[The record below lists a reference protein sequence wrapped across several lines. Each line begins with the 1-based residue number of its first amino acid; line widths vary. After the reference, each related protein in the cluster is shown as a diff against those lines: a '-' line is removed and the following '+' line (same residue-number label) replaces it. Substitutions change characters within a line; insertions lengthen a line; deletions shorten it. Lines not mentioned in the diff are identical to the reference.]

1 MIKGFYKEPYDTLAD
16 AKYLADPMTIWVGTD
31 AVCGKA
37 NGYIVYNHDGI
48 DNIRKVVGE
57 KYKVYA
63 LRENDD
69 LDGNPATLEIGE
81 VVVNFFG
88 YFVTETDLDWAFANR
103 EFQPV
108 YDWDYDPWGITAPS
122 GR

>member
-1 MIKGFYKEPYDTLAD
+1 MKTYETPLYKSLKAEQ
-16 AKYLADPMTIWVGTD
+16 YLADPMTLWVGAD

-37 NGYIVYNHDGI
+37 DGYIVYNHDGI
-48 DNIRKVVGE
+48 DNVRLAVGDG
-57 KYKVYA
+57 YKVYA
-63 LRENDD
+63 LRETDD
-69 LDGNPATLEIGE
+69 LDGNPATLENGE

-108 YDWDYDPWGITAPS
+108 YDWTYDPWAD
-122 GR
+122 